1 MVRWSI
7 SDSVNAK
14 WLLIQCDAM
23 QWEVMTRRDRTRQVE
38 RRYGGV
44 VVLVSIVETRRRK
57 NAIMLCECVTSAYG
71 AYW

>member
-1 MVRWSI
+1 MRWSI

-44 VVLVSIVETRRRK
+44 VVFVSIVETR
-57 NAIMLCECVTSAYG
+57 
-71 AYW
+71 